1 MRYNTG
7 GFNAPSRYAIWYR
20 INKLAYGE
28 GWTGTY
34 EDFVE
39 YDSVNR
45 TPAAVARRKAKN
57 YVEKPLPPLAPPVVV
72 GHSWREEHLEV
83 FRNID

>member
-20 INKLAYGE
+20 INKLAYGDS
-28 GWTGTY
+28 WNGTY

-39 YDSVNR
+39 YDAVNR
-45 TPAAVARRKAKN
+45 TPAAVARRNARRN
-57 YVEKPLPPLAPPVVV
+57 CVEKNLPPLAPPVVV
-72 GHSWREEHLEV
+72 GHSWR
-83 FRNID
+83 DAK